1 MVQKILMLINK
12 KKIYDMYTS
21 KLPSLISTTKNDV
34 SKYFYTENVLGK
46 VMKEFY
52 VEIIIIDELKQN

>member
-1 MVQKILMLINK
+1 
-12 KKIYDMYTS
+12 MYTS